1 MKTTLAALAVQFDA
15 FLIDQF
21 GVLLNGDGAYSYAPA
36 ALAQL
41 AGMGKQ
47 VLLLSNSGKRAE
59 PNVARL
65 TRLGF
70 ERSSYR
76 TVLSSGE
83 AAFAHIQSR
92 IGGDIARN
100 AAVWLHARDGDLS
113 PVEGLQVTLV
123 DAPEQATLMIIAG
136 SQGDEISLD
145 RYREMLTPAAQRHIP
160 AFCTNPDMTMLTP
173 RGQKPGA
180 GRIAKLY
187 QELGGEVEYVGKP
200 FPLIYNVARDMLGQ
214 IDPGK
219 VLCIGDSPA
228 HDIAGGKAA
237 GFATTL
243 VRTGLHADLS
253 EAALLEHFASSATP
267 DYIIPDFSLPR
278 PVCP

>member
-1 MKTTLAALAVQFDA
+1 MKTTLAALAPQFDA

-21 GVLLNGDGAYSYAPA
+21 GVLLNGDGAYPEAPA

-65 TRLGF
+65 TGLGF
-70 ERSSYR
+70 ERSSYL

-92 IGGDIARN
+92 IGRDIARN
-100 AAVWLHARDGDLS
+100 AAVWLHSRDGDLS
-113 PVEGLQVTLV
+113 PVMGLDVTLV
-123 DAPEQATLMIIAG
+123 NAPEQAELMIIAG

-145 RYREMLTPAAQRHIP
+145 QYRNMLAPAAKKRVP

-173 RGQKPGA
+173 SGPQIGA
-180 GRIAKLY
+180 GRIAEIY
-187 QELGGEVEYVGKP
+187 QDLGGQVSYVGKP
-200 FPLIYNVARDMLGQ
+200 FPLIYRVARDMLRQ
-214 IDPGK
+214 PEPRK

-228 HDIAGGKAA
+228 HDVAGGKAA
-237 GFATTL
+237 GFATAL
-243 VRTGLHADLS
+243 VRTGLHAGLS
-253 EAALLEHFASSATP
+253 DTALFEHCASSATP
-267 DYIIPDFSLPR
+267 DFILPDFSFTR
-278 PVCP
+278 PECP